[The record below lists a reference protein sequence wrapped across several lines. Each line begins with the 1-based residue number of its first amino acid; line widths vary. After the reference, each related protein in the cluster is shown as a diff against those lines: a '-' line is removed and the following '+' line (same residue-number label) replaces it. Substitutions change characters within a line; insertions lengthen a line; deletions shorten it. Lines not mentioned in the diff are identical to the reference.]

1 MFCIID
7 KLKYGKQDEMKIIK
21 CKWVKYIKKN
31 ICYVKLLNIDLY
43 FNEM

>member
-7 KLKYGKQDEMKIIK
+7 KLKYEKQDGMKIIK
-21 CKWVKYIKKN
+21 CKWVKYVKK

-43 FNEM
+43 FNEK

>member
-21 CKWVKYIKKN
+21 CKWVKYVKK
-31 ICYVKLLNIDLY
+31 IYVMLNC
-43 FNEM
+43 